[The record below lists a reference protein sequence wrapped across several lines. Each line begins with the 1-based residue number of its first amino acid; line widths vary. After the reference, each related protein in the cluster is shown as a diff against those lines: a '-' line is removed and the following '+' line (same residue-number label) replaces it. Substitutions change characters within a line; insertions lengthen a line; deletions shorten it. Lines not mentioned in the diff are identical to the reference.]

1 MVAGI
6 QLVNTVQIAW
16 LIPGYLILGV
26 LDRWASLVWLV
37 SAVSSSVIHPIL
49 SYYSNR
55 ATCKLRRH
63 RPFSFAG
70 AVAVTIAFLT
80 IGFATD
86 IGYAFGDNFSEKNR
100 PRALAIFGIRLWILE
115 ISINI
120 INALYK
126 DFLDDLASRDQ
137 RTIRLIYTYVT
148 FFMAVENELGYF
160 AIFFRRFDDM
170 LSFTVTEACHEL
182 RANVKTLSIFSIL
195 LLLFLMAVALSCVQD
210 KPALPEEESHKREE
224 EDDRWAVDEEHG
236 KFYSV
241 TMPLYTIG
249 FSYGARCLMITW
261 AVTGLMSLAVEPIVR
276 TLGGVKNL
284 WASENFILADGL
296 AITLYISKLVKDER
310 LERNDLTFTRE
321 PSNGIQT

>member
-224 EDDRWAVDEEHG
+224 EDDRWAVV
-236 KFYSV
+236 KCIRKYSR
-241 TMPLYTIG
+241 P
-249 FSYGARCLMITW
+249 
-261 AVTGLMSLAVEPIVR
+261 
-276 TLGGVKNL
+276 
-284 WASENFILADGL
+284 
-296 AITLYISKLVKDER
+296 
-310 LERNDLTFTRE
+310 
-321 PSNGIQT
+321 